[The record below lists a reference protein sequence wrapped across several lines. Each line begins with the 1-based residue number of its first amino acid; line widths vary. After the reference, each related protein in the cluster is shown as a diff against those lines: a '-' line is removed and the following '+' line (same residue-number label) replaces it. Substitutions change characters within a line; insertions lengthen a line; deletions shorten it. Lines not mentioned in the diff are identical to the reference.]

1 MEVDF
6 LITKNKVTARHNI
19 QGIEVKSTKRYTLT
33 SLNKFREKYEEYAG
47 SCFVLHTADFR
58 EENGIIYLPVYMTMF
73 L

>member
-33 SLNKFREKYEEYAG
+33 SLNKFRKKYEEYAG